1 MDFSLNL
8 FNDRIIR
15 NPYAKFDT
23 NCILKFIKTKDLSV
37 LKDYIQSK
45 HAKLSD
51 VFDKKLLKK
60 DGSDFKEDILNSYD
74 NLKS

>member
-1 MDFSLNL
+1 MDFSHKL
-8 FNDRIIR
+8 FNERIIR

-23 NCILKFIKTKDLSV
+23 KWIIKFIKTKDLSV